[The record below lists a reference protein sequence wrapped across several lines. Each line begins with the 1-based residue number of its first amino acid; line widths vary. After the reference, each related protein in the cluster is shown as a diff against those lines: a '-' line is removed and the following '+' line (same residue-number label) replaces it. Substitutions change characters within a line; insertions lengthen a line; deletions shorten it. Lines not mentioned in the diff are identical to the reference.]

1 MPHVST
7 ARENSH
13 SDSRLKL
20 FNGLFRWKKTEKEKQ
35 KARQLS
41 KSEVCIATKMSVKTR
56 NSCPASPALS
66 IPRSK
71 DVFQD
76 MEALRISRHD
86 NPYLQK
92 KILASRESLLDD
104 NSIDHVSVADDID
117 IMAQE
122 YLADMAPG
130 ALVELHQH
138 MVRSPPPTTWPRIP
152 AILKNNEKDQVQDPF
167 ADRCLSPHG
176 VRSLYHSPCSS
187 GSSSCVV
194 SPRYNHQ
201 TRCSR
206 SASESRDR
214 ERGSISSLFN
224 PSSLLSLTDMSRFHH
239 HSRTATEENQK
250 LV

>member
-1 MPHVST
+1 MPYLSA
-7 ARENSH
+7 ARENGH

-20 FNGLFRWKKTEKEKQ
+20 FNGLFRWKKSEKEKQ

-41 KSEVCIATKMSVKTR
+41 KSEVCIATSMSVKTR

-66 IPRSK
+66 MPRSR

-76 MEALRISRHD
+76 MEALKISRHD

-104 NSIDHVSVADDID
+104 NIVVSDTDDID
-117 IMAQE
+117 TMAQE
-122 YLADMAPG
+122 YLADMGPG
-130 ALVELHQH
+130 ALIELHQH

-152 AILKNNEKDQVQDPF
+152 IFKYDEKDQTQDIYG
-167 ADRCLSPHG
+167 DRCKSPQG
-176 VRSLYHSPCSS
+176 RTFLHSSCSS

-201 TRCSR
+201 SRCHR
-206 SASESRDR
+206 SASESR
-214 ERGSISSLFN
+214 G
-224 PSSLLSLTDMSRFHH
+224 
-239 HSRTATEENQK
+239 K
-250 LV
+250 YV

>member
-1 MPHVST
+1 MPYLSAT
-7 ARENSH
+7 RENGH

-41 KSEVCIATKMSVKTR
+41 KSEVCIATSMSVKTR

-66 IPRSK
+66 MPRSR

-76 MEALRISRHD
+76 MEALTISRHD

-104 NSIDHVSVADDID
+104 NIVVSETDDID
-117 IMAQE
+117 TMAQE
-122 YLADMAPG
+122 YLADMGPG
-130 ALVELHQH
+130 ALIELHQH

-152 AILKNNEKDQVQDPF
+152 IFKYDEKNQSQDLYG
-167 ADRCLSPHG
+167 DRCKSPHG
-176 VRSLYHSPCSS
+176 RSFLHSSCSS

-201 TRCSR
+201 SRCHR
-206 SASESRDR
+206 SASESRAVNMKK
-214 ERGSISSLFN
+214 IKSS
-224 PSSLLSLTDMSRFHH
+224 
-239 HSRTATEENQK
+239 
-250 LV
+250 